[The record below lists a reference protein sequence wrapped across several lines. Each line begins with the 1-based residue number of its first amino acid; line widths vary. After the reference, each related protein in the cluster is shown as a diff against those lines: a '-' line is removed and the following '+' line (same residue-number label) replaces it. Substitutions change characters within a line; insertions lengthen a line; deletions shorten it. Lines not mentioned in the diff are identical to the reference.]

1 LQESRAGTPGNAL
14 HPLTRYSY
22 LPLAFLTAIF
32 GPILVL
38 FPGSTED
45 YWSWPIQ
52 PDMSAVWVGS
62 AYTFG
67 AVAISTMLLRGRWTE
82 AIVPVISTWPFS
94 VVMLA
99 ATIIHNDRFFLG
111 TLNYYVWLAIYVYL
125 PFALPVMYFLNGRQD
140 PGVSVTD
147 TLLPVR
153 LRVVLS
159 VAGAV
164 TALYG
169 LLLIFEANTVLDT
182 WPWQLTPL
190 MAKVIGGW
198 LLFIA
203 TGTLWTAIEA
213 RYAAYRYYFPVA
225 ALWFALL
232 FVASVANRD
241 DFDDGLSKPLYFAV
255 LATAIV
261 GSLAI
266 YRLMGRSESRATLSP
281 VEVGGQ
287 RHDPTSL

>member
-1 LQESRAGTPGNAL
+1 MQETRVGGRGNTL

-22 LPLAFLTAIF
+22 LPLASLTAIF

-45 YWSWPIQ
+45 YWSWPIR

-82 AIVPVISTWPFS
+82 AIVPVLSTWPFS

-111 TLNYYVWLAIYVYL
+111 TANYYIWLAIYLYL
-125 PFALPVMYFLNGRQD
+125 PVVLPVMFFLNRRQD
-140 PGVSVTD
+140 PGATSTD
-147 TLLPVR
+147 TVLPVG

-159 VAGAV
+159 VVGAM
-164 TALYG
+164 TGLYS
-169 LLLIFEANTVLDT
+169 LLLISESKAVLDT

-203 TGTLWTAIEA
+203 TGTLWTAFEA

-225 ALWFALL
+225 AFWFALL
-232 FVASVANRD
+232 LVASIANRD
-241 DFDDGLSKPLYFAV
+241 DFNNGLSKPLYFAA
-255 LATAIV
+255 LTTAIV

-266 YRLMGRSESRATLSP
+266 YLLMERADVPTTALP
-281 VEVGGQ
+281 VE
-287 RHDPTSL
+287 S

>member
-1 LQESRAGTPGNAL
+1 LQETRVGKPDNAL

-22 LPLAFLTAIF
+22 LPLAVLTAIF
-32 GPILVL
+32 GPILFL

-45 YWSWPIQ
+45 YWSWPIR
-52 PDMSAVWVGS
+52 PDMSTVWVGA

-67 AVAISTMLLRGRWTE
+67 AIAISPMLLRGRWTE

-111 TLNYYVWLAIYVYL
+111 TANYYIWLAIYIYL
-125 PFALPVMYFLNGRQD
+125 PFALPVMFFLNRRQD
-140 PGVSVTD
+140 PGVTATD
-147 TLLPVR
+147 TLLPIV
-153 LRVVLS
+153 LRIVLS
-159 VAGAV
+159 VIGAM

-169 LLLIFEANTVLDT
+169 LLLIAESKAVLDT

-203 TGTLWTAIEA
+203 TGSLWTAIEA

-225 ALWFALL
+225 AFWFALL
-232 FVASVANRD
+232 LLASIANRD
-241 DFDDGLSKPLYFAV
+241 DFNDGLSKPLYFIA
-255 LATAIV
+255 LGTAIV

-266 YRLMGRSESRATLSP
+266 YLLMERSE
-281 VEVGGQ
+281 GQ
-287 RHDPTSL
+287 RPFAGWRRELL

>member
-1 LQESRAGTPGNAL
+1 LQETRAGKPGNAL

-22 LPLAFLTAIF
+22 LPLAVLTAIF

-45 YWSWPIQ
+45 YWSWPIR
-52 PDMSAVWVGS
+52 PDMSAVWVGA

-67 AVAISTMLLRGRWTE
+67 AAAISTMLARGLWTE

-111 TLNYYVWLAIYVYL
+111 TANYYIWLAIYIYL
-125 PFALPVMYFLNGRQD
+125 PFALPVMFFLNRQQD
-140 PGVSVTD
+140 PGVTATD
-147 TLLPVR
+147 RFIPIGLR
-153 LRVVLS
+153 LVLS
-159 VAGAV
+159 VVGAV

-169 LLLIFEANTVLDT
+169 LLLIAEGKAVLDT

-203 TGTLWTAIEA
+203 TGSLWTAIEA
-213 RYAAYRYYFPVA
+213 RYAAYRYYFLVA
-225 ALWFALL
+225 AFWFALL
-232 FVASVANRD
+232 LVASIANRD
-241 DFDDGLSKPLYFAV
+241 DFNDGLSTPLYFAA
-255 LATAIV
+255 LTTAIV

-266 YRLMGRSESRATLSP
+266 YLLMERSDVPATVLP
-281 VEVGGQ
+281 VE
-287 RHDPTSL
+287 S

>member
-1 LQESRAGTPGNAL
+1 LQETRPGEPGNAL

-45 YWSWPIQ
+45 YWSWPIR
-52 PDMSAVWVGS
+52 PDMSAVWVGA

-67 AVAISTMLLRGRWTE
+67 AAAISTMLLRGRWTE

-111 TLNYYVWLAIYVYL
+111 TANYYIWLAIYVYL
-125 PFALPVMYFLNGRQD
+125 PFALPVMFFLNRRED
-140 PGVSVTD
+140 PGVSPAD
-147 TLLPVR
+147 TFLPVR
-153 LRVVLS
+153 LRVALPVIGS
-159 VAGAV
+159 I

-169 LLLIFEANTVLDT
+169 LLLIAESKTVLDT
-182 WPWQLTPL
+182 WPWLLTPL
-190 MAKVIGGW
+190 MAKIIGGW

-203 TGTLWTAIEA
+203 TGTLWTAFEA

-225 ALWFALL
+225 AFWFGLL
-232 FVASVANRD
+232 LVASIVNLD
-241 DFDDGLSKPLYFAV
+241 DFNDGISKPLYFAA
-255 LATAIV
+255 LTAAIV
-261 GSLAI
+261 GSLGI
-266 YRLMGRSESRATLSP
+266 YLLMERP
-281 VEVGGQ
+281 VLPAAVPSV
-287 RHDPTSL
+287 DS

>member
-1 LQESRAGTPGNAL
+1 
-14 HPLTRYSY
+14 LTRFSY
-22 LPLAFLTAIF
+22 LPLAVLTAIF

-45 YWSWPIQ
+45 YWSWPIRL
-52 PDMSAVWVGS
+52 DMSAVWVGA

-67 AVAISTMLLRGRWTE
+67 AAAISTMLLRGRWTE

-111 TLNYYVWLAIYVYL
+111 TVNYYIWLAIYVYL
-125 PFALPVMYFLNGRQD
+125 PFALPVMFFLNRQQD
-140 PGVSVTD
+140 PGVSATD

-153 LRVVLS
+153 LRFVLS
-159 VAGAV
+159 VVGAA

-169 LLLIFEANTVLDT
+169 LLLIFEANAVLDT

-203 TGTLWTAIEA
+203 TGTLWTAVEA

-225 ALWFALL
+225 AFWFALL
-232 FVASVANRD
+232 LVASFANRD
-241 DFDDGLSKPLYFAV
+241 DFNDGLSKPLYFVV

-266 YRLMGRSESRATLSP
+266 YRLMGRSGSRAAMSP

-287 RHDPTSL
+287 RHDPAVR